1 MQTNKTY
8 ALITGGTSGI
18 GYELAKIFA
27 KNGHNLILVS
37 RDEADLTITRN
48 ELLELGVEV
57 LIISK
62 DLFDRQTP
70 FDLYNEVCE
79 KGYDVDIL
87 VNNAGQGQYGEFSET
102 NIYRELSIIQLNISS
117 LVVLTKLFLQDM
129 LKKGKG
135 RILNLSSVASKAPGP
150 LNSVYHGTKA
160 SAQSFTQAIAEELK
174 DMLKKGKGR
183 ILNLS
188 SVASKAPGPLIS
200 VYHGTK
206 AFVQSFTQA
215 IAEEVKDKGITVTAL
230 LPGATD
236 TDFFNKADMQ
246 QTKIAKEGELSDAKK
261 VAQDGYDALMS
272 GSNMVVSGFKN
283 KVKVALSNI

>member
-1 MQTNKTY
+1 METNKTY
-8 ALITGGTSGI
+8 TLITGGTSGI

-62 DLFDRQTP
+62 DLFDRQSP
-70 FDLYNEVCE
+70 FDLYNEISE
-79 KGYDVDIL
+79 KGYDVDVL

-135 RILNLSSVASKAPGP
+135 RILNLSSVTSKAPGP
-150 LNSVYHGTKA
+150 LN
-160 SAQSFTQAIAEELK
+160 
-174 DMLKKGKGR
+174 
-183 ILNLS
+183 
-188 SVASKAPGPLIS
+188 S

-215 IAEEVKDKGITVTAL
+215 IATEVKEKGITVTAL

-246 QTKIAKEGELSDAKK
+246 QSKVAKEGSLSDAKK
-261 VAQDGYDALMS
+261 VAQDGYDALMR
-272 GSNMVVSGFKN
+272 GETMVVSGFKN
-283 KVKVALSNI
+283 KVKVALSNVLSDKAVAKKTHKEHSETEEKK

>member
-1 MQTNKTY
+1 MESNKTY

-27 KNGHNLILVS
+27 TNGHNLILVS

-48 ELLELGVEV
+48 ELLELGVDV
-57 LIISK
+57 QIISK
-62 DLFDRQTP
+62 DLFDKQSP
-70 FDLYNEVCE
+70 FDLYNEICE
-79 KGYDVDIL
+79 KGYEVDVL
-87 VNNAGQGQYGEFSET
+87 VNNAGQGQYGEFSDT

-135 RILNLSSVASKAPGP
+135 KILNLSSIASKTPGP
-150 LNSVYHGTKA
+150 LN
-160 SAQSFTQAIAEELK
+160 
-174 DMLKKGKGR
+174 
-183 ILNLS
+183 
-188 SVASKAPGPLIS
+188 S

-215 IAEEVKDKGITVTAL
+215 IATEVKDKGITVTAL

-246 QTKIAKEGELSDAKK
+246 QSKLAKEGKLEDAKI
-261 VAQDGYDALMS
+261 VAKEGYDALMR
-272 GSNMVVSGFKN
+272 GDQMIVSGGLKN
-283 KVKVALSNI
+283 KVKVAMSNVLSDKTAAKKMQKEQSPADEKK

>member
-1 MQTNKTY
+1 METKTY

-27 KNGHNLILVS
+27 GNGHNLILVA

-48 ELLELGVEV
+48 ELLELGVDV
-57 LIISK
+57 QIISK
-62 DLFDRQTP
+62 DLFDKQAP
-70 FDLYNEVCE
+70 FELYEEICSKEYNVN
-79 KGYDVDIL
+79 IL
-87 VNNAGQGQYGEFSET
+87 VNNAGQGQYGEFADT

-129 LKKGKG
+129 IKKGDGK
-135 RILNLSSVASKAPGP
+135 IMNLSSIASKAPGP
-150 LNSVYHGTKA
+150 LH
-160 SAQSFTQAIAEELK
+160 
-174 DMLKKGKGR
+174 
-183 ILNLS
+183 
-188 SVASKAPGPLIS
+188 S

-246 QTKIAKEGELSDAKK
+246 QTKVAKESDKLEDAKK
-261 VAQDGYDALMS
+261 VAQDGYNALMKGEQMKIS
-272 GSNMVVSGFKN
+272 GGLKN
-283 KVKVALSNI
+283 KVKVALSNVLSDKTAAKKVQKENAPAEEKK

>member
-1 MQTNKTY
+1 METNKTY
-8 ALITGGTSGI
+8 TLITGGTSGI

-27 KNGHNLILVS
+27 SNGHNLILVS

-62 DLFDRQTP
+62 DLFDRQSP
-70 FDLYNEVCE
+70 FDLYNEISE
-79 KGYDVDIL
+79 KGYDVDVL

-129 LKKGKG
+129 IKKGKG
-135 RILNLSSVASKAPGP
+135 RILNLSSVTSKAPGP
-150 LNSVYHGTKA
+150 LN
-160 SAQSFTQAIAEELK
+160 
-174 DMLKKGKGR
+174 
-183 ILNLS
+183 
-188 SVASKAPGPLIS
+188 S

-215 IAEEVKDKGITVTAL
+215 IATEVKDKGITITAL

-246 QTKIAKEGELSDAKK
+246 QSKVAKEGALSDAKK
-261 VAQDGYDALMS
+261 VAQDGYDALMR
-272 GSNMVVSGFKN
+272 GETMVVSGFKN
-283 KVKVALSNI
+283 KVKVALSNVLSDKAVAKKTHKEHSETDEKK

>member
-1 MQTNKTY
+1 METNKTY
-8 ALITGGTSGI
+8 TLITGGTSGI

-48 ELLELGVEV
+48 ELLEMGVEV

-62 DLFDRQTP
+62 DLFERQTP
-70 FDLYNEVCE
+70 FDLYNEITE
-79 KGYDVDIL
+79 KGYDIDIL

-129 LKKGKG
+129 LKKGRG
-135 RILNLSSVASKAPGP
+135 RILNLSSVTSKAPGP
-150 LNSVYHGTKA
+150 LN
-160 SAQSFTQAIAEELK
+160 
-174 DMLKKGKGR
+174 
-183 ILNLS
+183 
-188 SVASKAPGPLIS
+188 S

-215 IAEEVKDKGITVTAL
+215 ISSEVKDKGITVTAL

-246 QTKIAKEGELSDAKK
+246 QSKVAKEGQLSDAKK
-261 VAQDGYDALMS
+261 VAQDGYDALMR
-272 GSNMVVSGFKN
+272 GENMIVSGFKN
-283 KVKVALSNI
+283 KVKVAMSNILSDKAVAKKTHKEQSAADEEK

>member
-1 MQTNKTY
+1 MESNKTY

-18 GYELAKIFA
+18 GYELAKVFA
-27 KNGHNLILVS
+27 NNGHNLILVS

-48 ELLELGVEV
+48 ELLELGVDV
-57 LIISK
+57 KIISK
-62 DLFDRQTP
+62 DLFDRQSP
-70 FDLYNEVCE
+70 FELYDEIC
-79 KGYDVDIL
+79 KHGYDVDIL

-129 LKKGKG
+129 LKKGRGK
-135 RILNLSSVASKAPGP
+135 ILNLSSITSKSPGP
-150 LNSVYHGTKA
+150 LN
-160 SAQSFTQAIAEELK
+160 
-174 DMLKKGKGR
+174 
-183 ILNLS
+183 
-188 SVASKAPGPLIS
+188 S

-215 IAEEVKDKGITVTAL
+215 IATEVKDKGITVTAL

-246 QTKIAKEGELSDAKK
+246 QSKIVKEGKLEVASK
-261 VAQDGYDALMS
+261 VAQKGYDALMR
-272 GSNMVVSGFKN
+272 GDQMVVSGFKN
-283 KVKVALSNI
+283 KVKVALSNLLSDKAAAQNMKKEQEPVDEKNKS

>member
-1 MQTNKTY
+1 METNKTY
-8 ALITGGTSGI
+8 TLITGGTSGI

-27 KNGHNLILVS
+27 TNGHNLILVS

-48 ELLELGVEV
+48 ELLQLGIDV

-62 DLFDRQTP
+62 DLFDRQSP
-70 FDLYNEVCE
+70 FDLYNEICE

-102 NIYRELSIIQLNISS
+102 NIHRELSIIQLNISS

-129 LKKGKG
+129 LKKGTGK
-135 RILNLSSVASKAPGP
+135 ILNLSSVTSKTPGP
-150 LNSVYHGTKA
+150 LN
-160 SAQSFTQAIAEELK
+160 
-174 DMLKKGKGR
+174 
-183 ILNLS
+183 
-188 SVASKAPGPLIS
+188 S

-215 IAEEVKDKGITVTAL
+215 IASEVKDKGITVTAL

-246 QTKIAKEGELSDAKK
+246 QSKVAKEGQLSNAKK
-261 VAQDGYDALMS
+261 VAEDGYNALMS

-283 KVKVALSNI
+283 KVKVALSNILSDKAVANKTQKEQSPTEEKK

>member
-1 MQTNKTY
+1 METNKSYT
-8 ALITGGTSGI
+8 LITGGTSGI

-48 ELLELGVEV
+48 ELLEMGVEA
-57 LIISK
+57 LIIPK
-62 DLFDRQTP
+62 DLFDRQSA
-70 FDLYNEVCE
+70 FELYNEICE
-79 KGYDVDIL
+79 KGYDVEIL

-102 NIYRELSIIQLNISS
+102 QIHRELAIIQLNISS

-129 LKKGKG
+129 LKKGRGK
-135 RILNLSSVASKAPGP
+135 ILNLSSIASKAPGP

-160 SAQSFTQAIAEELK
+160 
-174 DMLKKGKGR
+174 
-183 ILNLS
+183 
-188 SVASKAPGPLIS
+188 
-200 VYHGTK
+200 
-206 AFVQSFTQA
+206 FVQSFTAA

-246 QTKIAKEGELSDAKK
+246 QSKIAKEGKLEDAKA
-261 VAQDGYDALMS
+261 VAQVGYDALMR
-272 GSNMVVSGFKN
+272 GDHMVVSGGLKN
-283 KVKVALSNI
+283 KVKVAMSNILSDKNVAGKMHKEQAPARDKK

>member
-1 MQTNKTY
+1 MENNRTY
-8 ALITGGTSGI
+8 TLITGGTSGI
-18 GYELAKIFA
+18 GHQLAKIFA
-27 KNGHNLILVS
+27 ENGHNLILVS

-48 ELLELGVEV
+48 ELLQSGVDV

-62 DLFDRQTP
+62 DLFERQSP
-70 FDLYNEVCE
+70 FELYEEICE
-79 KGYDVDIL
+79 KGYDVEIL

-102 NIYRELSIIQLNISS
+102 NIHRELSIIQLNISS

-129 LKKGKG
+129 LKKGRGK
-135 RILNLSSVASKAPGP
+135 IMNLSSIASKAPGP
-150 LNSVYHGTKA
+150 LN
-160 SAQSFTQAIAEELK
+160 
-174 DMLKKGKGR
+174 
-183 ILNLS
+183 
-188 SVASKAPGPLIS
+188 S

-246 QTKIAKEGELSDAKK
+246 QSKVVKEGKLDDARK
-261 VAQDGYDALMS
+261 VAQDGYNALMK
-272 GSNMVVSGFKN
+272 GEPMVVSGFKN
-283 KVKVALSNI
+283 KMKVALSNVLSDKKVAKSTKKEQEPVAEKK

>member
-1 MQTNKTY
+1 MESNKTY

-27 KNGHNLILVS
+27 TNGHNLILVS

-48 ELLELGVEV
+48 ELLELGVDV
-57 LIISK
+57 QIISK
-62 DLFDRQTP
+62 DLFDKQSP
-70 FDLYNEVCE
+70 FDLYNEICE
-79 KGYDVDIL
+79 KGYEVDVL
-87 VNNAGQGQYGEFSET
+87 VNNAGQGQYGEFSDT

-135 RILNLSSVASKAPGP
+135 KILNLSSIASKTPGP
-150 LNSVYHGTKA
+150 LN
-160 SAQSFTQAIAEELK
+160 
-174 DMLKKGKGR
+174 
-183 ILNLS
+183 
-188 SVASKAPGPLIS
+188 S

-215 IAEEVKDKGITVTAL
+215 IATEVKDKGITVTAL

-246 QTKIAKEGELSDAKK
+246 QSKLAKEGKLEDAKI
-261 VAQDGYDALMS
+261 VAKEGYDALMR
-272 GSNMVVSGFKN
+272 GD
-283 KVKVALSNI
+283 

>member
-1 MQTNKTY
+1 METNKTY
-8 ALITGGTSGI
+8 TLITGGTSGI

-27 KNGHNLILVS
+27 NNGHNLILVS

-70 FDLYNEVCE
+70 FDLYNEICE
-79 KGYDVDIL
+79 KGYDVEIL

-129 LKKGKG
+129 LKKGTGK
-135 RILNLSSVASKAPGP
+135 ILNLSSVTSKTPGP
-150 LNSVYHGTKA
+150 LN
-160 SAQSFTQAIAEELK
+160 
-174 DMLKKGKGR
+174 
-183 ILNLS
+183 
-188 SVASKAPGPLIS
+188 S

-215 IAEEVKDKGITVTAL
+215 IAAEVKDKGITVTAL

-246 QTKIAKEGELSDAKK
+246 QSKVAEGELSDAKK

-272 GSNMVVSGFKN
+272 GETMIVSGFKN
-283 KVKVALSNI
+283 KVKVALSNILSDKAVAKKTHKEQSPSEEKK

>member
-1 MQTNKTY
+1 METNKTY
-8 ALITGGTSGI
+8 TLITGGTSGI

-27 KNGHNLILVS
+27 TNGHNLILVS

-48 ELLELGVEV
+48 ELLGLGVDV

-62 DLFDRQTP
+62 DLFDRQSP

-129 LKKGKG
+129 LKKGRG
-135 RILNLSSVASKAPGP
+135 RILNLSSVDSKAPGP
-150 LNSVYHGTKA
+150 LNSVYHA
-160 SAQSFTQAIAEELK
+160 
-174 DMLKKGKGR
+174 
-183 ILNLS
+183 
-188 SVASKAPGPLIS
+188 
-200 VYHGTK
+200 TK

-215 IAEEVKDKGITVTAL
+215 IATEVKDKGITVTAL

-246 QTKIAKEGELSDAKK
+246 QSKMVKDGKLEEAKAVAKE
-261 VAQDGYDALMS
+261 GYDALMR
-272 GSNMVVSGFKN
+272 GDQMIVSGGLKN
-283 KVKVALSNI
+283 KMKIAMSNVLSDKAAAKKMHKEQAPAEEGK